1 MRLGGPILTEV
12 DGPEAWVEAMQRH
25 GYRAAYCPVKPEDD
39 DATVEAYVSAAA
51 EANIVIAEVGAWS
64 NPIGP
69 DPDQAAAALERNKQ
83 ALAWADRVGA
93 RCCVNISGSRGRDW
107 AGHHPD
113 NLTDATFDLI
123 VRTVQS
129 IIDAVGPTCTHY
141 TLETMPW
148 AYPDSVDSYV
158 RLVEAIDRDR
168 FAVHM
173 DPTNL
178 VCSPQ
183 RYYRTPELIR
193 ECFAK
198 LGPLVRSCH
207 AKDIALS
214 GKLTVHLDEVRPG
227 TGGLDY
233 AVYLQELDKLDPD
246 TPLMLE
252 HLSTEEDYAAAA
264 DHIRRTADSLGI
276 AV

>member
-1 MRLGGPILTEV
+1 MRLGGPILADL
-12 DGPEAWVEAMQRH
+12 DGPDAWVEAMQHRA
-25 GYRAAYCPVKPEDD
+25 YRAAYCPVKPEDD
-39 DATVEAYVSAAA
+39 DATVEAYLSAAA

-69 DPDQAAAALERNKQ
+69 DPEQAAAALELNKQ
-83 ALAWADRVGA
+83 RLALADRVGA
-93 RCCVNISGSRGRDW
+93 RCCVNISGSRGEQW

-113 NLTDATFDLI
+113 NLTDATFDLV
-123 VRTVQS
+123 VRTVQT
-129 IIDAVGPTCTHY
+129 IIDAVRPTRTYY

-158 RLVEAIDRDR
+158 RLIEAIDRDR

-173 DPTNL
+173 DPVNL
-178 VCSPQ
+178 VSSPQ
-183 RYYRTPELIR
+183 RYYANAEMIR
-193 ECFAK
+193 ESFAK

-214 GKLTVHLDEVRPG
+214 DKLTVHLDEVRPG
-227 TGGLDY
+227 TGALDY
-233 AVYLQELDKLDPD
+233 AVYLQELDQLDPD

-252 HLSTEEDYAAAA
+252 HLSAEEDYAAAA

-276 AV
+276 AL